1 MAKIN
6 YAELVK
12 WRERARAK
20 VKEGEAGKGKNI
32 DGDGLLNGR
41 NGGRRGMKA
50 RR

>member
-20 VKEGEAGKGKNI
+20 VKEGEGKEYRWRWATEGAEWRKKR
-32 DGDGLLNGR
+32 DESKE
-41 NGGRRGMKA
+41 MSE
-50 RR
+50 